1 MTTAG
6 WAGRE
11 GRLGGTARHPPAPAP
26 RVPDLARPWTP
37 NGQPR
42 SLLGTG
48 RTGTDEVSTSQPEAE
63 KTPRDNPLSARSLR
77 IKIKA
82 ADTQQGSLV
91 LRAELPT
98 AANEPAK

>member
-1 MTTAG
+1 MAG
-6 WAGRE
+6 QGRRDNF
-11 GRLGGTARHPPAPAP
+11 GARLSSTRHPPAPAP
-26 RVPDLARPWTP
+26 RVPDLARPRTP
-37 NGQPR
+37 NRRPR
-42 SLLGTG
+42 SLLGTR

-82 ADTQQGSLV
+82 PDTQQGSLV
-91 LRAELPT
+91 LPT